1 MKGRQ
6 MKLKISLSQIP
17 RLPPLRG
24 DNIIPI
30 VEKRLF
36 TDREKYSVTFDLK
49 KDCTTTE
56 KFIKIM
62 KETYDVCE
70 HNGIVQC
77 SYNFYPT
84 IQVDTFIKMKQR
96 MNWIIREL
104 TAKDDVPS
112 PEKWL
117 VLNEET
123 LDPEILK
130 LNALHLYFED
140 VTAIIKGDSTN
151 AVDYGAAGEMYHL
164 LEEINQLV
172 HSMEVFDDPGEYR
185 DFFGTIRMSAQ
196 PDRDFPDEGTVK
208 TENLTDEDYYNFTTD
223 FEWGDLTLDYFRV
236 GKDLQTCYATNDV
249 ELVKTKG
256 LEQQSTVHSA
266 FEMLFMDNLDFQ
278 HGIPN
283 WIEEN
288 NLDQY
293 YDFSLPKF
301 NSGRIV
307 LGKLDLT
314 GTNKESV
321 LEEMLKCTGITN
333 IEMIDE

>member
-1 MKGRQ
+1 MKGPQ

-24 DNIIPI
+24 DNIIPDPLVGM
-30 VEKRLF
+30 VE
-36 TDREKYSVTFDLK
+36 DGEKYSVTFDLK
-49 KDCTTTE
+49 KDCTTTQ

-62 KETYDVCE
+62 KKIS
-70 HNGIVQC
+70 NGHDLVIC
-77 SYNFYPT
+77 DYNFYPT
-84 IQVDTFIKMKQR
+84 IQVDTFTKMKKR
-96 MNWIIREL
+96 MNWIIEHL
-104 TAKDDVPS
+104 TADDGVPN

-117 VLNEET
+117 VLDEDT
-123 LDPEILK
+123 LDPEVLK

-140 VTAIIKGDSTN
+140 VTADISGDSVRS
-151 AVDYGAAGEMYHL
+151 VDYGTSGEMYHL

-172 HSMEVFDDPGEYR
+172 HSMENFADPGKHS
-185 DFFGTIRMSAQ
+185 DFFGTIRLS
-196 PDRDFPDEGTVK
+196 DHNRDYP
-208 TENLTDEDYYNFTTD
+208 TENLTDEDYNNFITD

-236 GKDLQTCYATNDV
+236 GKDLQTCYGTNDI

-256 LEQQSTVHSA
+256 LEQQITVHPS
-266 FEMLFMDNLDFQ
+266 FEMRFQ
-278 HGIPN
+278 DESKTWREYMPN
-283 WIEEN
+283 WIKDN
-288 NLDQY
+288 SLDQY

>member
-1 MKGRQ
+1 

-24 DNIIPI
+24 DNIIPDPLVGM
-30 VEKRLF
+30 VE
-36 TDREKYSVTFDLK
+36 DGEKYSVTFDLK
-49 KDCTTTE
+49 KDCTTTQ

-84 IQVDTFIKMKQR
+84 IQVDTFTKMKKR
-96 MNWIIREL
+96 MNWIIEHL
-104 TAKDDVPS
+104 TADDGVPN

-117 VLNEET
+117 VLDEDT
-123 LDPEILK
+123 LDPEVLK

-140 VTAIIKGDSTN
+140 VTADISGDSVRS
-151 AVDYGAAGEMYHL
+151 VDYGTSGEMYHL

-172 HSMEVFDDPGEYR
+172 HSMENFADPGKHS
-185 DFFGTIRMSAQ
+185 DFFGTIRLS
-196 PDRDFPDEGTVK
+196 DHNRDYP
-208 TENLTDEDYYNFTTD
+208 TENLTDEDYNNFITD

-236 GKDLQTCYATNDV
+236 GKDLQTCYGTNDI

-256 LEQQSTVHSA
+256 LEQQITVHPS
-266 FEMLFMDNLDFQ
+266 FEMRFQ
-278 HGIPN
+278 DESKTWREYMPN